1 MSKFVILDRDG
12 VVNEDSDAYIKSPD
26 EWEPIPGSLEGI
38 ALLTRGGFRIVV
50 LTNQS
55 GIARGLFDL
64 ATLEN
69 IHRKMCAAVESA
81 GGRIEEI
88 FFCPHGPEDGCGCR
102 KPEPGL
108 FRAFAEK
115 YRINLKTVPAVGDSF
130 RDLQAARA
138 AGAHPVLVETGKGM
152 RTLARHSDLDIPIFP
167 DLYAASQYILFNAD

>member
-12 VVNEDSDAYIKSPD
+12 VINEDSDAYIKSPE
-26 EWEPIPGSLEGI
+26 EWIPVPGSLEAI
-38 ALLTRGGFRIVV
+38 ALLTRRGYGVAV

-64 ATLEN
+64 AMLDA
-69 IHRKMCAAVESA
+69 IHRKMRAAVESA

-102 KPEPGL
+102 KPAPGL

-115 YRINLKTVPAVGDSF
+115 YKADLKAVPAVGDSF
-130 RDLQAARA
+130 RDIQAARA
-138 AGAHPVLVETGKGM
+138 AGAQPILVETGKGM
-152 RTLARHSDLDIPIFP
+152 RTLARYPDLDIPIFP
-167 DLYAASQYILFNAD
+167 DLYAAAQYILFNAD